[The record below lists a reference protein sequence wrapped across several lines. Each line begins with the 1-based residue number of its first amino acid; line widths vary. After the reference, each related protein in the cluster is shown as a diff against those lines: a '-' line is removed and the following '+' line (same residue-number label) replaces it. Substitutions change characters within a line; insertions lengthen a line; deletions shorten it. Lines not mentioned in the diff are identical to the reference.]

1 MKSYGEMNKMIGF
14 RGRQIEILKTVLEFV
29 IDDCGSEY
37 RSPMEEIL
45 EELYGEEWFRF
56 KNRIGSE

>member
-1 MKSYGEMNKMIGF
+1 MIGF

-37 RSPMEEIL
+37 RLPMEEIL

-56 KNRIGSE
+56 KNRIGDE